1 MLFTCSCM
9 SEGPSFTL
17 HSKSHATIKTIS
29 LSNLNRARGGFFW
42 MGAHASLDTL
52 NQAWTPQRAETR
64 ATVPYDSGQVYLVL
78 GWVWSMREKGISHG
92 TASTR
97 KTLRTRLTNTNNCN
111 EKKTLYDH
119 ILPSLTDL
127 EGRVSSPSCAGSA
140 LIVVLNLIW
149 KIK

>member
-1 MLFTCSCM
+1 
-9 SEGPSFTL
+9 
-17 HSKSHATIKTIS
+17 
-29 LSNLNRARGGFFW
+29 

-52 NQAWTPQRAETR
+52 NQAGTPQHAETR

-78 GWVWSMREKGISHG
+78 GWVWSMREEGISHG

-119 ILPSLTDL
+119 ILLSLTGL
-127 EGRVSSPSCAGSA
+127 EGQVSSRSCAGSA
-140 LIVVLNLIW
+140 IIVVLNLKN
-149 KIK
+149 KIVCLNVCKVCLFNFPICMSQSLITEYTGKLVQWRTN